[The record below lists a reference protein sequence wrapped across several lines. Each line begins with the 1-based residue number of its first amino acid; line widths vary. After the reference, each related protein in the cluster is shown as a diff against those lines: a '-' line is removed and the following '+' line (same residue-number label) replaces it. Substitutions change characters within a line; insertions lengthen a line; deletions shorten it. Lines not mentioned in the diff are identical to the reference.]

1 MLFMKILLLA
11 FASVPFPLENKNK
24 NPFENNIES
33 TVPSE
38 GDPTPTP
45 TFIYGKDENV
55 SISKIHLD
63 LIRKRVLEYIQNDN
77 HSKIQKLMVL
87 EKYTKDYDEKIKTT
101 KLDEGGLWKDW
112 DFEL

>member
-1 MLFMKILLLA
+1 MFMKFLLLA

-24 NPFENNIES
+24 KPFENDIES
-33 TVPSE
+33 TVPVE
-38 GDPTPTP
+38 GDLTP

-77 HSKIQKLMVL
+77 HSEIQKLMVL

-101 KLDEGGLWKDW
+101 KLVEGGLWKDW
-112 DFEL
+112 DFEF